1 MKLQLQPMA
10 KIVKY
15 DQIIQSAGKNVSN
28 TDMIPG
34 NFKSV
39 TGQRNT
45 SYENFL
51 VMILEIMPQISA
63 K

>member
-1 MKLQLQPMA
+1 
-10 KIVKY
+10 
-15 DQIIQSAGKNVSN
+15 
-28 TDMIPG
+28 MIPG

-39 TGQRNT
+39 TGQGNT

-51 VMILEIMPQISA
+51 VMILETMPQISA